1 MKYSFLPAIDYMV
14 IIPIKL
20 STPSQ
25 THDEWRSR
33 KGFLAN
39 WWLDNHLTLGTT
51 ANQLFILRQILT
63 YLEDQNSS
71 SSAWLGG
78 NLETEEL

>member
-25 THDEWRSR
+25 RHEVGSR
-33 KGFLAN
+33 KSFLAN
-39 WWLDNHLTLGTT
+39 WWPDNHLTLGTT